1 MKVNKGEAVAVLC
14 TNQEY
19 GTSLV
24 ELVMRFYDPE
34 FGQVLVD
41 GVNVKEYN
49 IMDLRETMGL
59 VSQEPTL
66 FNYSVKDNILYGFPK
81 ATNKDILEVAERAN
95 VTEFIE
101 SDALEHAIMD
111 DPQNLLRNMQS
122 TVYKDAV
129 IAVVG

>member
-49 IMDLRETMGL
+49 IMDLREIMGL

>member
-24 ELVMRFYDPE
+24 DLVMRFYDPE

-49 IMDLRETMGL
+49 IMDLREIMGL